1 MLCNIHSPC
10 PSIILLSALL
20 NPVSDFA
27 ASMSNPYQSPSN
39 YPGSQYPQQQYGQGD
54 ATGGVIPYKNPY
66 ALIAYYAGILTL
78 LCCIFPIPLGIA
90 PVVLGIIGLQK
101 RAQNPVIKGSVHAWI
116 GIVLGGLS
124 TIGSIISIIVVATAL
139 VNQR

>member
-1 MLCNIHSPC
+1 
-10 PSIILLSALL
+10 
-20 NPVSDFA
+20 
-27 ASMSNPYQSPSN
+27 MSNPYQSPSN
-39 YPGSQYPQQQYGQGD
+39 YPGSQYPQSPYGQGD

-66 ALIAYYAGILTL
+66 ALSAYYAGIFTL

-124 TIGSIISIIVVATAL
+124 TIGSIISIIVFATAL
-139 VNQR
+139 VNQP